1 MPDLEQDNYSGFA
14 MRFEFDDFD
23 IIPSQCEVAY
33 ECTSVKYENDALPN
47 RSMKCS
53 DFELFGKI
61 GGGFGTNALEITIDR
76 DRYDNPDPSQNFA
89 PGNYDVTITGTA
101 VGSNGPLTAVTTFRI
116 RLIDPCDPPQ
126 ITAVKPEDQVYTLTD
141 TARDFTAP

>member
-33 ECTSVKYENDALPN
+33 ECTSVKYENDELPN

-76 DRYDNPDPSQNFA
+76 DRYDNPDRPRSTDSIARYCKF
-89 PGNYDVTITGTA
+89 
-101 VGSNGPLTAVTTFRI
+101 
-116 RLIDPCDPPQ
+116 LIHHPFVQ
-126 ITAVKPEDQVYTLTD
+126 
-141 TARDFTAP
+141 ARNSTSRYV